1 MHLRRVA
8 RTRAGETAEDAGA
21 DDEEDLKE
29 SHGNT
34 LMMKIIGPVVT
45 FVDRPWKMYPVGVLF
60 GFGQATH
67 YD

>member
-1 MHLRRVA
+1 M
-8 RTRAGETAEDAGA
+8 GA
-21 DDEEDLKE
+21 DDEDLKE

-60 GFGQATH
+60 GFGQTSID